1 MAPVADAAES
11 TLAALNAQA
20 QGTRKYRLH
29 LLRRLKSSVA
39 AIGIVVVGTI
49 VVVVVAV
56 AVVVGRER
64 TGTLCTCDAGR
75 GP

>member
-1 MAPVADAAES
+1 V
-11 TLAALNAQA
+11 
-20 QGTRKYRLH
+20 
-29 LLRRLKSSVA
+29 
-39 AIGIVVVGTI
+39 VVVGRI
-49 VVVVVAV
+49 VVAVAVAVVV